1 MGCSLRTQSLRLVL
15 LVTLILAALSAQA
28 DTSRYVPQGATVIDR
43 ESGLQWMRCNFGQQW
58 NGSGCAGVP
67 TTYRWQDARTAA
79 VQLNRDGGYEGY
91 SDWRL
96 PTLDEL
102 LTLVYCSSG
111 QPAMFKGTNRA
122 GCGGRHDTPTIASSI
137 FPSTVEGWYWT
148 STSSSSD
155 LAWSVAFHYGY
166 ADVDYK
172 SFNEAVRLVRT
183 ADL

>member
-1 MGCSLRTQSLRLVL
+1 MVRFLCVQSLRLLSLFGL
-15 LVTLILAALSAQA
+15 LLIGLSAQA
-28 DTSRYVPQGATVIDR
+28 DTSRYSAQGATVIDR

-58 NGSGCAGVP
+58 SGNACTGAP
-67 TTYRWQDARTAA
+67 TTFRWQDARTAA
-79 VQLNRDGGYEGY
+79 VQLNRDGGFEGY

-102 LTLVYCSSG
+102 LSLVYCSSG
-111 QPAMFKGTNRA
+111 QPAAFKGANRA
-122 GCGGRHDTPTIASSI
+122 GCGGRHDTPTIVASL
-137 FPSTVEGWYWT
+137 FPGTVEGWYWT

-183 ADL
+183 AD